1 VSTLT
6 PTRPSTKRAT
16 TTRSVPNATAL
27 LTQDHRDVEQ
37 LFVTFEGLGPRAHKR
52 RDATVRKII
61 ESLSQHAAI
70 EETVFYPAV
79 RASVAGTNDDILE
92 ALEEHH
98 VVKWT
103 LSELSSMSSEDERF
117 VAKCTVLME
126 SVRHHVKEEERD
138 LFPKVRKAMSRAELD
153 ELGALLVAAKA
164 TAPTRPHPRSPDTPP
179 GNVIA
184 NAVVAPL
191 DTASNVI
198 GAVANKVRSAVS

>member
-1 VSTLT
+1 MSTLT
-6 PTRPSTKRAT
+6 STRPSTKRAT
-16 TTRSVPNATAL
+16 TTRSAPNATAL

-37 LFVTFEGLGPRAHKR
+37 LFVTFEELGPRAHKR
-52 RDATVRKII
+52 RDATVSKII

-79 RASVAGTNDDILE
+79 RAAVAGNDGDILE

-98 VVKWT
+98 VVQV
-103 LSELSSMSSEDERF
+103 D
-117 VAKCTVLME
+117 VVGA
-126 SVRHHVKEEERD
+126 
-138 LFPKVRKAMSRAELD
+138 
-153 ELGALLVAAKA
+153 LGAQLVAAKA

-191 DTASNVI
+191 DTATNVI
-198 GAVANKVRSAVS
+198 GAVADMVRSAVS